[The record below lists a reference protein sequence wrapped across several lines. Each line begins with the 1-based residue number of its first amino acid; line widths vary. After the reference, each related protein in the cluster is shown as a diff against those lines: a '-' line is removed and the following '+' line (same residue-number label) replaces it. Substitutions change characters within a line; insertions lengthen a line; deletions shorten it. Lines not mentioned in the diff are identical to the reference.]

1 MRKHPYRPRTA
12 FVVASVFLIIVS
24 LGTRITFAILEH
36 HCYAIEISKDQWAL
50 VGSSRSRL
58 FVSHC
63 KLLHLTNSELL
74 AQLSNPTSD
83 SVIESLYLQ
92 SVDESRFPGQIPIE
106 KELRQQ
112 VSVTISPF
120 CNHYFFHYG
129 GGPTHQLP
137 YLKQRTQI
145 QYNSTVFI
153 FPLDVLL
160 LVPLIVFGSSVLRGL
175 QGSAR
180 NRSERCVR
188 CDYDLTG
195 NLSGICS
202 ECGLKFSAVPSVPD
216 AHNMPD
222 R

>member
-1 MRKHPYRPRTA
+1 MRKHPYRPRTV
-12 FVVASVFLIIVS
+12 FVVASIFLIIIS
-24 LGTRITFAILEH
+24 LGIRITFAILEH

-83 SVIESLYLQ
+83 PVIESLFLQ
-92 SVDESRFPGQIPIE
+92 SVDNRHFPGQIPVE

-112 VSVTISPF
+112 VSVTISSL

-129 GGPTHQLP
+129 GGPTHQVP
-137 YLKQRTQI
+137 YLKLRTQI
-145 QYNSTVFI
+145 HYNRTVFI

-160 LVPLIVFGSSVLRGL
+160 LVPLVVFGSSVIRGL
-175 QGSAR
+175 RGSAR
-180 NRSERCVR
+180 NGSKRCMR

-195 NLSGICS
+195 NLSGVCP
-202 ECGLKFSAVPSVPD
+202 ECGEKTAMAREEIVES
-216 AHNMPD
+216 
-222 R
+222 RK